1 MPLPVAKGGTGAA
14 TLTDHG
20 ILLGSGTGAV
30 TPLGAVSNGQIPIGS
45 TGADPVL
52 AGITGTSKQITVTNG
67 AGTITVSI
75 PSGANITFENTGL
88 LIQDTNA
95 SHTLNIKP
103 GSDLTGNKIL
113 TLTTGDADRT
123 ITLNG
128 NLTVGAGGIQAI
140 RDVSRGLVVVNNA
153 THFDHQVD
161 VDATEIMLQD
171 SSGVPLMVS
180 SVNLTIDIA
189 ASGANGL
196 DTGSEDTSKW
206 YDVYVA
212 SNGSTTIGLLSVE
225 GGTFT
230 PPAGYTYSAKVSA
243 VYNNST
249 GDFEQI
255 AQYGHRVCTVYASPF
270 WNGTALSGVS
280 GTVDLSAW
288 IPATAKEVKLA
299 VALANAAATDVGISF
314 TSVSSGSLGLQNFY
328 LAGAS
333 ANLGYN
339 FTASVPIAVAQT
351 IYCTGY
357 PSGTVTMRIIGWE
370 Y

>member
-1 MPLPVAKGGTGAA
+1 LGVA
-14 TLTDHG
+14 TD
-20 ILLGSGTGAV
+20 
-30 TPLGAVSNGQIPIGS
+30 GQLPIGS

-52 AGITGTSKQITVTNG
+52 AALTGTSKQITVTNG
-67 AGTITVSI
+67 AGTITISI
-75 PSGANITFENTGL
+75 PSGANVTFENTGL
-88 LIQDTNA
+88 LVQDTNA

-140 RDVSRGLVVVNNA
+140 RGISRDLVIVNNA
-153 THFDHQVD
+153 SHADHQVD

-171 SSGVPLMVS
+171 ASGIPLMVS
-180 SVNLTIDIA
+180 SVNLTIDIT

-206 YDVYVA
+206 YDIYVA
-212 SNGSTTIGLLSVE
+212 SNGSTTIGQLSVE

-243 VYNNST
+243 VYNNAA
-249 GDFEQI
+249 GDFESI
-255 AQYGHRVCTVYASPF
+255 AQYGDRVCTVYTNPF

-288 IPATAKEVKLA
+288 IPVTAKEVKMA
-299 VALANAAATDVGISF
+299 VALSNTTATDVGISF

-333 ANLGYN
+333 ATLGYN

-357 PSGTVTMRIIGWE
+357 ASGTVTMRIIGWE